1 MQIASDL
8 MIAEHHDGLP
18 HFRSAGPEFIEAG
31 VLGNDLS
38 GAGGRMFE
46 AHQSPSLVGGGVD
59 SHLRGVGDE
68 IQSLEINGG
77 EIAKPGS
84 GIH

>member
-1 MQIASDL
+1 
-8 MIAEHHDGLP
+8 
-18 HFRSAGPEFIEAG
+18 

-59 SHLRGVGDE
+59 SHPRGVVDE
-68 IQSLEINGG
+68 IQFLEINRG
-77 EIAKPGS
+77 EIAGSGS

>member
-1 MQIASDL
+1 
-8 MIAEHHDGLP
+8 
-18 HFRSAGPEFIEAG
+18 